1 MEIFAQIV
9 IPIITFFTGLLS
21 KIVYD
26 RFSFFSKGKRK
37 REIQK
42 VCPKLY
48 ISRGESVKHAK
59 SVVLNSRIYKV
70 DLKAK
75 PDENMKEQYLLA
87 CLLYTSPS
95 PRDS

>member
-37 REIQK
+37 RDI
-42 VCPKLY
+42 
-48 ISRGESVKHAK
+48 
-59 SVVLNSRIYKV
+59 
-70 DLKAK
+70 
-75 PDENMKEQYLLA
+75 
-87 CLLYTSPS
+87 
-95 PRDS
+95 